1 MPTVV
6 ITGSTKGIGRSL
18 ADNFIARAYD
28 VVISSRSEDDARRVA
43 EELNQSSGGKAIG
56 QKCDVSNK
64 IEVQGL
70 WDRAAAHFGRVDIW
84 INNAGHASS
93 RHKVH
98 ELPENIVHTL
108 IDGNLKGA
116 TFGSQVAI
124 NGFRQ
129 QGSGALYNTL
139 GGSFDGKRLTP
150 NMGVYSSTKA
160 GIHLLSKYL
169 VEENDNDA
177 IIIGMISPGLLIT
190 ENWFSEQKHLS
201 EEEWAA
207 IRPTLNILCDHVE
220 EVTPWLVEQVINN
233 RESGKR
239 IAWITGGKLA
249 RRFFDAKVLGKKR
262 DLFGR
267 YGL

>member
-18 ADNFIARAYD
+18 ADNFISRAYD
-28 VVISSRSEDDARRVA
+28 VVISSRNEADAIAVA
-43 EELNQSSGGKAIG
+43 EQLNQTDGGKAIG
-56 QKCDVSNK
+56 LECDVSSK
-64 IEVQGL
+64 AALQHL
-70 WDRAAAHFGRVDIW
+70 WDEAVALFGSVDIW

-98 ELPENIVHTL
+98 ELPESIVHTL
-108 IDGNLKGA
+108 IDSNLKGA
-116 TFGSQVAI
+116 TFGSQIAI

-169 VEENDNDA
+169 VAENDNEN

-190 ENWFSEQKHLS
+190 ENWFDEQKHLNK
-201 EEEWAA
+201 EEWAA

-220 EVTPWLVEQVINN
+220 EVTPWLVRQIIDNKK
-233 RESGKR
+233 SGTR
-239 IAWITGGKLA
+239 IAWITGAKLA
-249 RRFFDAKVLGKKR
+249 KRFFDAKVLGKKR
-262 DLFGR
+262 DLFSR